1 MTSKTSTVYFVT
13 QTNPEIFSASPR
25 PGGIAK
31 IDIPPKPN
39 KLKEIAAKAE
49 SLAKSGSSKKRS
61 SKIGGS
67 KPKSETAVK
76 EDTQSRKSLL
86 TIATKYDEPK
96 PLAAD
101 DCPREYKVKQI
112 ISATPWSVE
121 FDEFSERT
129 EENQRIPD
137 PFQDSVD
144 MLAMSISV
152 IMLLSRGY
160 DQISETQFK
169 WVISYLDCIR
179 DEFGQRPPNIQ
190 GLLNHIN
197 EMTGGKIKSYREER
211 DDYEP
216 DELGDRATAVRIS
229 DAPPAV
235 A

>member
-13 QTNPEIFSASPR
+13 QTNPEIFNASPR

-39 KLKEIAAKAE
+39 KLKENAAKTE
-49 SLAKSGSSKKRS
+49 SLAKA
-61 SKIGGS
+61 GGS
-67 KPKSETAVK
+67 KAKGSKTKTETAVK

-96 PLAAD
+96 PLLAD

-190 GLLNHIN
+190 GLLNHVN

-216 DELGDRATAVRIS
+216 AELGDRATAVRIS